1 MIDRLVKITVW
12 LTDAHGVTFNPT
24 DPFNRANGYLDM
36 QSGDDFQVE
45 FNQDDTAR
53 VDHFTMF
60 ADGNGLSAVGFP
72 NPDNTDTSSNSL
84 MVHDDRSNA
93 RIWRHDYD
101 TRVWRLVDCRRQE
114 GRVQRYMGDSKWI
127 GNGAWTI
134 YVRAC
139 GSYESRRLK
148 GGLLLK
154 REAEQLLLMK
164 IPDP

>member
-12 LTDAHGVTFNPT
+12 LTDPHGVTFNPT
-24 DPFNRANGYLDM
+24 DPFNGVNGYLDM

-45 FNQDDTAR
+45 FNQDDTAM

-60 ADGNGLSAVGFP
+60 ADGYSLSAVGFL
-72 NPDNTDTSSNSL
+72 NPDNPDTSSNSL
-84 MVHDDRSNA
+84 MVLDDRSNA
-93 RIWRHDYD
+93 RIWRYDYY
-101 TRVWRLVDCRRQE
+101 TRVWRVADCQRQE
-114 GRVQRYMGDSKWI
+114 GRVQRYMGASKWI
-127 GNGAWTI
+127 GNGAWTLH
-134 YVRAC
+134 VRAC

>member
-1 MIDRLVKITVW
+1 MTMTPGSVELSTV
-12 LTDAHGVTFNPT
+12 
-24 DPFNRANGYLDM
+24 Y
-36 QSGDDFQVE
+36 
-45 FNQDDTAR
+45 
-53 VDHFTMF
+53 
-60 ADGNGLSAVGFP
+60 
-72 NPDNTDTSSNSL
+72 
-84 MVHDDRSNA
+84 
-93 RIWRHDYD
+93 
-101 TRVWRLVDCRRQE
+101 
-114 GRVQRYMGDSKWI
+114 QRKGEIQGYMGDSKWI